1 MSLTEQ
7 LLKAD
12 RKNVDE
18 LKEGTFES
26 KALARALG
34 KEGTV
39 TIKIREVP
47 ARKLNECLDG
57 VVDMNGN
64 LNLAKSYEAAKKIIV
79 LGCVDPDMKDKNL
92 QEYFGCRMGVDL
104 AEKLFKNEA
113 QEVMNAIR
121 DLSEL
126 SDVDEEDIKN

>member
-1 MSLTEQ
+1 M
-7 LLKAD
+7 KKYVIGAIAMAI
-12 RKNVDE
+12 V
-18 LKEGTFES
+18 F
-26 KALARALG
+26 LAVYTTA
-34 KEGTV
+34 
-39 TIKIREVP
+39 
-47 ARKLNECLDG
+47 ARKLNEYLDG